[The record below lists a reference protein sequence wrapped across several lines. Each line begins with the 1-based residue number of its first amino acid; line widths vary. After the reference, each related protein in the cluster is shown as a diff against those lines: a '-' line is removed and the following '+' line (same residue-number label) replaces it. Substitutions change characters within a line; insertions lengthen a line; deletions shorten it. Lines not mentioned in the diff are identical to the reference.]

1 VAEAHGGRAWA
12 NSLEGKGTTFYLELP
27 GASPHGDESELS
39 LASNQSPA

>member
-27 GASPHGDESELS
+27 GASPDGDSMR
-39 LASNQSPA
+39 ASAGGQASA